1 MLLWYSAARLPDTRH
16 ARSPRVLYRQQ
27 SSGALVDGYSFS
39 LEKQRSDNAY
49 AVLKAGPYASAERG
63 SRTSGGVLKSPEQ
76 MLVLFAKMD
85 GPGRKVREALS
96 ILDLDCVVY
105 PSTRSWPG
113 LGYNRQHAV
122 LLRDPNA
129 GGKELVDADDIVEY
143 LFETYGSGVEA
154 MPWVMKRGNGVGR
167 VLMALAIW
175 LRGGRGCAATSSGAE
190 DQDPLTVEFWAY
202 EASPFCGVAAEA
214 IYAAGLPHVLR
225 TVARGSSKRDALFE
239 AEGHFQAPYFVDGS
253 VGMFESAAII
263 EYVESRS

>member
-1 MLLWYSAARLPDTRH
+1 M
-16 ARSPRVLYRQQ
+16 
-27 SSGALVDGYSFS
+27 DGYSFS

-49 AVLKAGPYASAERG
+49 AVLKVGPYASAERG
-63 SRTSGGVLKSPEQ
+63 SRTGGGVLKFPEQ

-96 ILDLDCVVY
+96 ILDLDCAVY

-113 LGYNRQHAV
+113 FDNRQHAV

-154 MPWVMKRGNGVGR
+154 IPWVMKRGNGVGGA
-167 VLMALAIW
+167 LMALAIW
-175 LRGGRGCAATSSGAE
+175 LRGGRGCAATSSDAE
-190 DQDPLTVEFWAY
+190 GQDPQTVEFWAY

-253 VGMFESAAII
+253 VGMFESTAII
-263 EYVESRS
+263 EYVESRSVDSTQ